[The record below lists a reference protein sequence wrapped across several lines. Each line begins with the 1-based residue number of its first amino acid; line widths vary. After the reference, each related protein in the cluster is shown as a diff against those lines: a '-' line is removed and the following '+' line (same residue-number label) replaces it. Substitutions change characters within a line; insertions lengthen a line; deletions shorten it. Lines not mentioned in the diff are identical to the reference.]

1 MNRLPIIIFFAL
13 LLSIKISGQIQK
25 LGSFE
30 YRWYSDQDEN
40 PKFYF
45 LKYIVNKETP
55 INQETGLNELVYS
68 SINNNKWMLKL
79 NEIQI
84 EKGWT
89 LEINPFDYKKGRLKP
104 DGYSFENRKIRVN
117 DYRGSLLRQNIF
129 LDEEENELKLELSS
143 IGLIS
148 DNEKLPVENREIQ
161 AIPEFLIKQPTYED
175 EQIYLIYR
183 IEVQVPLG
191 EIKNQD
197 INLKRWMLEKYFGP
211 KGENFIYEDVY
222 CKNTIN
228 PEEIKERFYF
238 RDTIYTTNST
248 TYEIEPQVLTIK
260 YDESQIEDVVIAQNW
275 YFKKNSQAVYI
286 EPIAISLLLS
296 KQEYKGEE
304 KVTLREP
311 IGWIK
316 MNQISDK

>member
-1 MNRLPIIIFFAL
+1 
-13 LLSIKISGQIQK
+13 
-25 LGSFE
+25 
-30 YRWYSDQDEN
+30 
-40 PKFYF
+40 
-45 LKYIVNKETP
+45 
-55 INQETGLNELVYS
+55 
-68 SINNNKWMLKL
+68 MLKL